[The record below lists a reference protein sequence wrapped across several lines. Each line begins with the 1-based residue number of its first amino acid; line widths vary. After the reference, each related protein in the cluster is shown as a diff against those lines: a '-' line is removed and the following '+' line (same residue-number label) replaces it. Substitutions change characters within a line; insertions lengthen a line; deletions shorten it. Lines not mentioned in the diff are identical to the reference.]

1 MEPEPIKIDFT
12 VLGDGY
18 VLIYDEQNNKFVFV
32 DPDTMLSK
40 AVKDNFLPQDF
51 IDKLDVDLDDRIDLN
66 SGEF

>member
-18 VLIYDEQNNKFVFV
+18 VMIYDEKSKKLVFV
-32 DPDTMLSK
+32 DPDKFLSK
-40 AVKDNFLPQDF
+40 AVEDNFLPQDF
-51 IDKLDVDLDDRIDLN
+51 IDKLDIDLDDRIDLN